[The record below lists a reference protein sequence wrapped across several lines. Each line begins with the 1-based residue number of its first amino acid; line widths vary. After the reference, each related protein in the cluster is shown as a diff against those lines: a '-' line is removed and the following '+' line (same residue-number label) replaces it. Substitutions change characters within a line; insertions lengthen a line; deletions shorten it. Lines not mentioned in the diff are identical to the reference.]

1 MPVENSLEFKIIREP
16 TSRPGLKTNH
26 EADTIVTAQAII
38 LQQEEKN
45 KANDTDIYVPLQLHH
60 FLDRGL
66 NIPMV
71 TQSPK
76 KSRARKGFGHN
87 C

>member
-1 MPVENSLEFKIIREP
+1 MPVENSPEFKIIREP

-26 EADTIVTAQAII
+26 EADTIVTAKAI
-38 LQQEEKN
+38 LLEQEEKN

-71 TQSPK
+71 MQSPK